1 MAFELPVLPFPRDA
15 NETPHIS
22 VPDDNTYRTVPSSQ
36 YFKKLIGDKY
46 LWTPVSD
53 ADPLPTSDDVLRNKD
68 FATQATLAQI
78 LAKIIENPA
87 TDTNQEAIKTVL
99 ATLLTQSGFD
109 AKADITLSA
118 LRDALTGAGVDAK
131 TLNDLATLIGEVQAV
146 PTANTLLARLKSLED
161 KIDAITSGTTPA
173 VTQLSGSIET
183 VVDNPVTGIK
193 TVTAIAAEIFAGAYA
208 KTNRRKLI
216 IKNEDQS
223 LRLRIGKSDI
233 TQQKGFPV
241 EPGAV
246 VIIPFDPAVMVPIYA
261 ISEGASLQASVMEV

>member
-1 MAFELPVLPFPRDA
+1 MAFELPFPPFPHDSRDVPFIA
-15 NETPHIS
+15 T
-22 VPDDNTYRTVPSSQ
+22 PDDNNGYAVPSSQ

-87 TDTNQEAIKTVL
+87 TDTNQEAIKTAL

-118 LRDALTGAGVDAK
+118 LRDALAGAGVDAK
-131 TLNDLATLIGEVQAV
+131 TLNDLATLIGEVQAA
-146 PTANTLLARLKSLED
+146 PSANTLLARLKSLED

-173 VTQLSGSIET
+173 VTQLSGSKMELYGATINDRPAANT
-183 VVDNPVTGIK
+183 VVK
-193 TVTAIAAEIFAGAYA
+193 GATFTIVD
-208 KTNRRKLI
+208 KNLDQNWVSDGTNW
-216 IKNEDQS
+216 
-223 LRLRIGKSDI
+223 
-233 TQQKGFPV
+233 V
-241 EPGAV
+241 EV
-246 VIIPFDPAVMVPIYA
+246 
-261 ISEGASLQASVMEV
+261 

>member
-131 TLNDLATLIGEVQAV
+131 TLNDLATLIGEVQAA

-173 VTQLSGSIET
+173 VTQLSGSEMELYSDTISDRPSANS
-183 VVDNPVTGIK
+183 V
-193 TVTAIAAEIFAGAYA
+193 A
-208 KTNRRKLI
+208 KGTTFTLI
-216 IKNEDQS
+216 NANFDTWI
-223 LRLRIGKSDI
+223 SD
-233 TQQKGFPV
+233 GV
-241 EPGAV
+241 EWK
-246 VIIPFDPAVMVPIYA
+246 
-261 ISEGASLQASVMEV
+261 EV

>member
-68 FATQATLAQI
+68 FATQATLEQI

-131 TLNDLATLIGEVQAV
+131 TLNDLATLIGEVQAA

-161 KIDAITSGTTPA
+161 KIDAITSGATPA
-173 VTQLSGSIET
+173 TAQLTGSYATIDSAP
-183 VVDNPVTGIK
+183 VVGVK
-193 TVTAIAAEIFAGAYA
+193 TVSTTAAELFAGVSRFANRYAMIVYNESSIPVYWGPAGVTTTTGFTLLPQDSVVFQFNPSVATAIYFIAGSNAAV
-208 KTNRRKLI
+208 RV
-216 IKNEDQS
+216 
-223 LRLRIGKSDI
+223 
-233 TQQKGFPV
+233 V
-241 EPGAV
+241 ELA
-246 VIIPFDPAVMVPIYA
+246 
-261 ISEGASLQASVMEV
+261 

>member
-1 MAFELPVLPFPRDA
+1 MAFELPILPFPRDT
-15 NETPHIS
+15 NKIPHIS

-87 TDTNQEAIKTVL
+87 TDTNQEAIKTAL

-118 LRDALTGAGVDAK
+118 LRDALAGAGVDAK
-131 TLNDLATLIGEVQAV
+131 TLNDLATLIGEVQAA

-173 VTQLSGSIET
+173 VTQLSGSKMELYGVAIEDRPDANT
-183 VVDNPVTGIK
+183 
-193 TVTAIAAEIFAGAYA
+193 
-208 KTNRRKLI
+208 
-216 IKNEDQS
+216 
-223 LRLRIGKSDI
+223 
-233 TQQKGFPV
+233 
-241 EPGAV
+241 
-246 VIIPFDPAVMVPIYA
+246 VPIGTTFT
-261 ISEGASLQASVMEV
+261 IVDDTHDFKTWMSNGVDWGEEI

>member
-1 MAFELPVLPFPRDA
+1 MAFELPILPFPRDA

-53 ADPLPTSDDVLRNKD
+53 ADPLPTSDDILRNKD

-78 LAKIIENPA
+78 LAKIIANPA
-87 TDTNQEAIKTVL
+87 TDTNQEAIKTAL

-118 LRDALTGAGVDAK
+118 LRDALAGAGVDAK
-131 TLNDLATLIGEVQAV
+131 TLNDLATLIGEVQAA
-146 PTANTLLARLKSLED
+146 PSANTLLARLKSLED

-173 VTQLSGSIET
+173 VTQLSGSYVEIGGVSFAVSGGDTLRNTAANKPNADAAHAAIPYCYYHAIDTGAIE
-183 VVDNPVTGIK
+183 VTDG
-193 TVTAIAAEIFAGAYA
+193 
-208 KTNRRKLI
+208 TNW
-216 IKNEDQS
+216 
-223 LRLRIGKSDI
+223 
-233 TQQKGFPV
+233 
-241 EPGAV
+241 V
-246 VIIPFDPAVMVPIYA
+246 VI
-261 ISEGASLQASVMEV
+261 

>member
-1 MAFELPVLPFPRDA
+1 MAFELPFPPFPHDSRDVPFIA
-15 NETPHIS
+15 T
-22 VPDDNTYRTVPSSQ
+22 PDDNNGYAVPSSQ

-87 TDTNQEAIKTVL
+87 TDTNQEAIKTAL

-118 LRDALTGAGVDAK
+118 LRDALAGAGVDAK
-131 TLNDLATLIGEVQAV
+131 TLNDLATLIGEVQAA
-146 PTANTLLARLKSLED
+146 PSANTLLARLKSLED

-173 VTQLSGSIET
+173 VTQLSGS
-183 VVDNPVTGIK
+183 K
-193 TVTAIAAEIFAGAYA
+193 M
-208 KTNRRKLI
+208 KL
-216 IKNEDQS
+216 
-223 LRLRIGKSDI
+223 
-233 TQQKGFPV
+233 
-241 EPGAV
+241 
-246 VIIPFDPAVMVPIYA
+246 Y
-261 ISEGASLQASVMEV
+261 GASLADRPAATAVAVGTTFTIVDDARNYDSWISDGTNWLEV